1 MTFESQTTD
10 QAGQDQLDRVAA
22 EFGRWRGQKT
32 TRGEKV
38 PESLLREAQK
48 LTQHYRAGEVR
59 RRLGLTKAQ
68 LDRLDQAQRHAPD
81 DALDFMRLV
90 PHREETHHP
99 ELTIDVRTPQG
110 VRIRLSG
117 FATQDPLA
125 VIAKLIGA

>member
-1 MTFESQTTD
+1 MTFESQTAD
-10 QAGQDQLDRVAA
+10 QAGQNQLDRVAA
-22 EFGRWRGQKT
+22 EFDRWRDQKT
-32 TRGEKV
+32 TRGEKL

-48 LTQHYRAGEVR
+48 LTQHYRATEVL

-68 LDRLDQAQRHAPD
+68 LERLDQAPRNAADKAP
-81 DALDFMRLV
+81 DFMRLV
-90 PHREETHHP
+90 PHHEGTHHP

-110 VRIRLSG
+110 MRISLSG